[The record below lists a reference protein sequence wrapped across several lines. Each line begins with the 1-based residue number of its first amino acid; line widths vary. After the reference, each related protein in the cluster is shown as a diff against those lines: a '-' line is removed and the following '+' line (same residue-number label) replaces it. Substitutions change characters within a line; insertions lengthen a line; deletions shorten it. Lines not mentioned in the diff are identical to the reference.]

1 MLSAAARS
9 HVVSARAIPADL
21 QVGADMQ
28 TLKKQ
33 SVLGAASTFLAQG
46 LRFVLLFGS
55 QIALAHLLSPSDF
68 GLVAMIAPV
77 LTFVQIFNEL
87 GLSQATIQRAEITH
101 EELSGLFWINTAI
114 STALALIMGLCAPL
128 VAWFY
133 GQPHLTAICI
143 CIAALLVLSGLTSQQ
158 IALMNRRMRFTSL
171 AAIDVSCSA
180 VAIAVGIVSAWFGMG
195 YWSLV
200 MMQAANSVT
209 ILVMSWVLSD
219 WRPSRPRRTEGIGSM
234 LRFGGH
240 LTGYNLINFA
250 GSNLDAVLIGKVA
263 GSVALGFYDRAFK
276 LVAAP
281 IWQISLPVDRIA
293 VSLLSRLH
301 MSGDQYRRAYLQML
315 QVLLLVTV
323 PAVACVAMTSP
334 VFVPIVLGRPWIE
347 AAPIV
352 TWLAVATAFA
362 PFSISAYWLFVSQG
376 RAGEQLNYVCG
387 KTAISVAALL
397 IGLPWGAL
405 GVARS
410 YAAAAILVHGSLLWG
425 ATRRGPVN
433 MRSILLACYPIAI
446 GAAAAVAVLNVTQA
460 QLDAIHLP
468 APQMLLA
475 EVLLSYVVCGMTL
488 LCTPGGLRI
497 VRDLWMLKSTF
508 ARAPVAQ

>member
-1 MLSAAARS
+1 MSPE
-9 HVVSARAIPADL
+9 VIPAGL
-21 QVGADMQ
+21 QAGADMH

-33 SVLGAASTFLAQG
+33 SVLGAASTFVAQG
-46 LRFVLLFGS
+46 LRFVLMLGS
-55 QIALAHLLSPSDF
+55 QIVLAHLLNPSDF

-114 STALALIMGLCAPL
+114 SAALALIMGLCAPL

-133 GQPHLTAICI
+133 GQPHLTAICV
-143 CIAALLVLSGLTSQQ
+143 CIAGLLVLSGLTTQQ
-158 IALMNRRMRFTSL
+158 IALMNRRMQFTSL
-171 AAIDVSCSA
+171 ATIDVSCSA
-180 VAIAVGIVSAWFGMG
+180 AAIAVGILSAWCGMG

-200 MMQAANSVT
+200 MMQAANSAT
-209 ILVMSWVLSD
+209 ILVMSWILSG
-219 WRPSRPRRTEGIGSM
+219 WRPSRPRRTDGMGSM

-263 GSVALGFYDRAFK
+263 GSVALGFYDRAFR

-293 VSLLSRLH
+293 VSLLSRLQ
-301 MSGDQYRRAYLQML
+301 MSHDQYRWAYLQML
-315 QVLLLVTV
+315 QVLLLATV
-323 PAVACVAMTSP
+323 PAVTCVAMTSSI
-334 VFVPIVLGRPWIE
+334 FVPIVLGRHWAE

-362 PFSISAYWLFVSQG
+362 PLSISAYWLFVSQG

-397 IGLPWGAL
+397 VGLPWGAL

-410 YAAAAILVHGSLLWG
+410 YAAAAILVHGFLLWG
-425 ATRRGPVN
+425 ATRRGPVT
-433 MRSILLACYPIAI
+433 MRCILQACYPIAL
-446 GAAAAVAVLNVTQA
+446 AAAAAAIT
-460 QLDAIHLP
+460 LDAARAELAASLMP
-468 APQMLLA
+468 PPEMLLA
-475 EVLLSYVVCGMTL
+475 DVLLSYLACGATL

-497 VRDLWMLKSTF
+497 LRDIWMLKSTF
-508 ARAPVAQ
+508 ARAPATP